1 MPMIKA
7 QYETQLKYRRMD
19 EDGDMVFGRGEQ
31 DFMSDIEAITQVI
44 KTRLAAMEGEWWE
57 GDIGALPYFT
67 DILGMASTEENRAV
81 VDLMIINRIMDT
93 VGVLSVSE
101 VESSIENRHYRFNCK
116 VQTVYGETTA
126 EVIA

>member
-1 MPMIKA
+1 MAIIKS

-19 EDGDMVFGRGEQ
+19 EDGDMLFGHGEQ
-31 DFMSDIEAITQVI
+31 DFKTDLEAISQVI
-44 KTRLAAMEGEWWE
+44 KTRLAAVEDEWWE

-67 DILGMASTEENRAV
+67 EILGMASTEENRAA

-93 VGVLSVSE
+93 VGVLSVSD
-101 VESSIENRHYRFNCK
+101 VESSTENRHYRFACK
-116 VQTVYGETTA
+116 VQTVYGETAA

>member
-1 MPMIKA
+1 MSMIKA
-7 QYETQLKYRRMD
+7 QYETQLKYRRTD
-19 EDGDMVFGRGEQ
+19 KDGDMTFGQGEQ
-31 DFMSDIEAITQVI
+31 DFKTDLEAMAQVL
-44 KTRLAAMEGEWWE
+44 KTRLAAAEDEWWE

-67 DILGMASTEENRAV
+67 DILGMASTEENRAA

-93 VGVLSVSE
+93 VGVLGVSD
-101 VESSIENRHYRFNCK
+101 VESFIENRHYRFNCK